1 MTFIYK
7 KLFKFISLMG
17 INSFLNLLLY
27 FSLITFLDNYY
38 YNIYYFF
45 SCFLITI
52 FAYFTSKRFVFNIKS
67 KSKKMAINFFLSEGC
82 ITLSSIYLLYI
93 FVEVIELNLYISS
106 IIVFSSRFII
116 SFLWYNFIVFKN

>member
-7 KLFKFISLMG
+7 KFFKFISLTS
-17 INSFLNLLLY
+17 INSFLNLLLF

-38 YNIYYFF
+38 YDIYYFF
-45 SCFLITI
+45 SCFLVTI
-52 FAYFTSKRFVFNIKS
+52 FAYFANKKLIFNIKS

-82 ITLSSIYLLYI
+82 ITLSFIYLLNI
-93 FVEVIELNLYISS
+93 FVEVIELNLYIAS
-106 IIVFSSRFII
+106 IIVFSLRFLI